1 MSKLKVKVI
10 GLSDVTEE
18 EIANYVQFLKE
29 KTNEEILT
37 LTISDAGNGE
47 VTLEYTTKPPNFERI
62 RRITGYLVG
71 TTERFNNA
79 KQSEEKDR
87 VKHKI

>member
-18 EIANYVQFLKE
+18 EIANYVKFLKE

-37 LTISDAGNGE
+37 LTIYDAGNGE
-47 VTLEYTTKPPNFERI
+47 VTLEYTTKPPKFERI

-79 KQSEEKDR
+79 KQAEEKDR